1 SAPVAPAGQPARLTS
16 VVVFACRSRT
26 NTSSDV
32 SPSAASRLDETD
44 SKATKRPSAEIEG
57 CEEAPSPLAPA
68 PPARLTRLVVLV
80 CKSRT
85 NTSGARSPSAGS
97 RFVARESKATKRPSA
112 EIGAAEEALFPS
124 APAAPPAR
132 LTSVVVFVCRS
143 RTNTSPPR
151 SPSLGSRLVAKDSKA
166 TKRPSAEIEGEL
178 ESEFPLAPAAPLAR
192 LTSVV

>member
-1 SAPVAPAGQPARLTS
+1 
-16 VVVFACRSRT
+16 ACRSRT

-32 SPSAASRLDETD
+32 SPSAASRLNETD

-57 CEEAPSPLAPA
+57 GEEAPSPLAPG
-68 PPARLTRLVVLV
+68 PPARLTRLVVVV
-80 CKSRT
+80 CKSLT
-85 NTSGARSPSAGS
+85 DTSGARAPSAGWG
-97 RFVARESKATKRPSA
+97 FAGREWEGAKGRSA
-112 EIGAAEEALFPS
+112 EIDASEESLLPL

-151 SPSLGSRLVAKDSKA
+151 SPSLGSRLVAKDTKA

-178 ESEFPLAPAAPLAR
+178 ES
-192 LTSVV
+192 